1 MTVITD
7 WFESKSRTEAEIFG
21 VPDLPMVVLKHPVGQ
36 LPIDEMRRITESV
49 FAQVERAIC
58 TGGA

>member
-21 VPDLPMVVLKHPVGQ
+21 VPTLPMVVLKHPVGQ
-36 LPIDEMRRITESV
+36 LPIEEMRRLTESV
-49 FAQVERAIC
+49 FAQIAAAIC
-58 TGGA
+58 TGRT